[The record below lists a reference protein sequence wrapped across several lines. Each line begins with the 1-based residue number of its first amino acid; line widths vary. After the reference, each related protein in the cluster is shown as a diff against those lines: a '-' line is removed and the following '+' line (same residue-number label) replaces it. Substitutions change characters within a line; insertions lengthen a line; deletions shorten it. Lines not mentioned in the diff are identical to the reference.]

1 MVFGSPPYKA
11 DNHVHLLR
19 IIEAADDSAL
29 QFPSSITVKQ
39 PRKSTSSRLTGNLK
53 NSTQNVTINIESS
66 EIFRDFILK
75 LLRKDPNKRIGFK
88 EFFEHPFVN
97 EAFSKASP
105 LISKRKDSVDIINS
119 SSSRPFSYLS
129 QSRRQSHSASFSIS
143 STDLAIEDILRS
155 EDESLVSLELFDNLD
170 RKPPVIYIHFIL
182 FFIFYT
188 IIFNALMISY
198 SLH

>member
-1 MVFGSPPYKA
+1 MWSIGAIAYEMVFGSPPYKA

-39 PRKSTSSRLTGNLK
+39 TRKSSSSRLTGNLK
-53 NSTQNVTINIESS
+53 GSNQNVTIKIESS
-66 EIFRDFILK
+66 EGLRDFILK

-97 EAFSKASP
+97 ETFSMTSP
-105 LISKRKDSVDIINS
+105 SISKRKDSVEIINS
-119 SSSRPFSYLS
+119 SLARPFSYLS
-129 QSRRQSHSASFSIS
+129 QNRRQSHSASISIS

-155 EDESLVSLELFDNLD
+155 EDENLVLLELFDNLD
-170 RKPPVIYIHFIL
+170 RKPPVIYIYIYEL
-182 FFIFYT
+182 YK
-188 IIFNALMISY
+188 LMIY
-198 SLH
+198 I